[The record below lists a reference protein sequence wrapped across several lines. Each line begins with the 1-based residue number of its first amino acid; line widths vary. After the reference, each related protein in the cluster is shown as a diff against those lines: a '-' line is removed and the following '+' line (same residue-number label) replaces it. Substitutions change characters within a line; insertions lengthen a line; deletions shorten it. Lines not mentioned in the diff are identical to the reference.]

1 MHLRTIFSLAGC
13 LTAQARCLVRTC
25 RLVRRLR
32 EALQTRA
39 WDDLAAC
46 LGDASEPDAALDPV
60 SAGELLAAKYELQN
74 RTIVLSL
81 TAGLERGMAAGPIG
95 HLDPGYVS
103 QRSLFERELPRSL

>member
-1 MHLRTIFSLAGC
+1 M
-13 LTAQARCLVRTC
+13 
-25 RLVRRLR
+25 RRLR

-60 SAGELLAAKYELQN
+60 SASELLAAKYELQN

-103 QRSLFERELPRSL
+103 KLVYFSEIDSSYFSFSGEDAIGISFLI